1 MASRK
6 SRKSANKKDSKK
18 LKKISTRKKLTK
30 KVSKKSKKRL
40 VKKKAAKAPAHVTAF
55 SPTVLREPKAPSRR
69 APLPLSGGFMV
80 ISIIG
85 LVASA
90 IYTNSGKLT
99 ATWGVTFIMF
109 FAVVF
114 LASVVSITPTGDDLQ
129 N

>member
-1 MASRK
+1 
-6 SRKSANKKDSKK
+6 
-18 LKKISTRKKLTK
+18 
-30 KVSKKSKKRL
+30 
-40 VKKKAAKAPAHVTAF
+40 
-55 SPTVLREPKAPSRR
+55 
-69 APLPLSGGFMV
+69 MV

-99 ATWGVTFIMF
+99 ATWGVTFIIF

-114 LASVVSITPTGDDLQ
+114 LASVVSITPTGEDLK